1 MPISMRALA
10 QVFFMDKKTQ
20 PPDGDCALLKMVT
33 NFDTKCTPLGYI
45 VIRFAFC

>member
-20 PPDGDCALLKMVT
+20 PPDGDCALLARRTEKDIIT
-33 NFDTKCTPLGYI
+33 TQNISLL
-45 VIRFAFC
+45 RR